1 METNFKL
8 IKNGTQEI
16 TADRI
21 SWVTWNQDGGGG
33 IDESHDD
40 IQFGRSLILDFQY
53 MTIDEL
59 EALIHSDYA
68 MVRTKSAYKYL
79 TKPVVDIIN
88 WEEDRIEFETEDAS
102 YVLHIALNPKWNG
115 KSPFMTE

>member
-16 TADRI
+16 TADAI

-33 IDESHDD
+33 IDEAHDD
-40 IQFGRSLILDFQY
+40 AQIGRSLILDFKY

-59 EALIHSDYA
+59 EALINSDYTL
-68 MVRTKSAYKYL
+68 VRTKSPYKYL
-79 TKPVVDIIN
+79 SKPIVSILHQTGELV
-88 WEEDRIEFETEDAS
+88 EFTTEDAT
-102 YVLHIALNPKWNG
+102 YALHIALNPKWNG